1 MIKVKRTFI
10 FEGKRYKVGTELNEK
25 ELKKEVLEQWQ
36 KNGWIE
42 IVREEKDLTGKS
54 EKKEK

>member
-1 MIKVKRTFI
+1 MIKVKQTFI
-10 FEGKRYKVGTELNEK
+10 WEGVKYNVGTELNEK
-25 ELKKEVLEQWQ
+25 ELKKEVLERWQ

>member
-1 MIKVKRTFI
+1 MIKVKRPFI
-10 FEGKRYKVGTELNEK
+10 EEGVRYNVGTELNEK
-25 ELKKEVLEQWQ
+25 ELKKEVLERWL

-42 IVREEKDLTGKS
+42 IVREEKDLTGKG

>member
-1 MIKVKRTFI
+1 MIKVKQTFI
-10 FEGKRYKVGTELNEK
+10 EEGIRYNVGTELNEK
-25 ELKKEVLEQWQ
+25 EFKKEVLERWQ

-42 IVREEKDLTGKS
+42 IIREEKDLTGKS

>member
-1 MIKVKRTFI
+1 MIKVKQTFI
-10 FEGKRYKVGTELNEK
+10 WEGIRYNVGTELNEK
-25 ELKKEVLEQWQ
+25 ELKKEILERWL

-42 IVREEKDLTGKS
+42 LVREEKDLTGKS